1 MNLAAA
7 TQVTD
12 QRRSTSI
19 TSCRGRR
26 LIAPPRMQNA
36 GDYLTDVGFRPEGD
50 AVVRDL
56 A

>member
-1 MNLAAA
+1 
-7 TQVTD
+7 
-12 QRRSTSI
+12 
-19 TSCRGRR
+19 
-26 LIAPPRMQNA
+26 MQNA